1 MRFRVVIA
9 SPQLMYLGVTSTD
22 VTKSFIEKTFDAL
35 QKRTTRVGLV
45 ISLKAKTTAKIK
57 S

>member
-45 ISLKAKTTAKIK
+45 ISLKSKMTAKIK